1 MALFKKNPASEESQA
16 PQKKKENPKYVVKQE
31 VLKEEALGTGSSAMS
46 LMILEGTINLQ
57 ADKGYRLHSF
67 STVSSGGKGIGGGD
81 RIQVTMVFERIDGTE
96 TEL

>member
-1 MALFKKNPASEESQA
+1 MALFKKNPVSEESQA

-46 LMILEGTINLQ
+46 LIILEGTINLQ

-67 STVSSGGKGIGGGD
+67 STVSGGSKGIGGGD